1 MHLDPKKMLV
11 SFGCGF
17 FEDDDPLIFMK
28 HLSIPPCPTA
38 RRSIQDAPVTAG
50 IMLKNPSRPR
60 GGDNGQSGNQG
71 NGDGDQQPLPN
82 ANPPEKKPKVVP
94 LNRKAAS
101 KVSSLSS
108 KITDVRCLTTQLE
121 NSNLFLDLPI
131 YLFFSIFLAGEM
143 AMDYIIIVLPIFF
156 KSSVQS
162 GPWRCRMPT
171 RRRLNRA
178 NLGLKMRSRRLRC
191 GIRSATPKIA

>member
-1 MHLDPKKMLV
+1 MEDTEEWELAHNFKFKAELDSDQTGAVMHLDPKKMLV

-17 FEDDDPLIFMK
+17 FEDDDPLIFIK
-28 HLSIPPCPTA
+28 RLSIPPCPTA

-94 LNRKAAS
+94 VNRKAAS

-121 NSNLFLDLPI
+121 NSNLFLGFAH
-131 YLFFSIFLAGEM
+131 LFIFLDFLSWRNGHG
-143 AMDYIIIVLPIFF
+143 LHHNCFTNIF
-156 KSSVQS
+156 
-162 GPWRCRMPT
+162 
-171 RRRLNRA
+171 
-178 NLGLKMRSRRLRC
+178 
-191 GIRSATPKIA
+191 